1 MPFLAL
7 ADGVLPNVPDS
18 EYTISAR
25 LKNILAFGTVIKAS
39 FVVKD
44 MVAKHREIREAE
56 GKMSE
61 EEKKEE
67 DVLLD
72 FMVWLAEKRERA
84 ALFKVVS

>member
-1 MPFLAL
+1 MSFPAFT
-7 ADGVLPNVPDS
+7 DGVLPNVPDS
-18 EYTISAR
+18 ECTISAR

-44 MVAKHREIREAE
+44 MVAKLREIREVE

-61 EEKKEE
+61 EEKKKE

-84 ALFKVVS
+84 ALFTVVF